1 MKKDKILFIGRKD
14 DYYCNKAYKIL
25 KKNFT
30 NIKVVWSSFPG
41 EKYHRHFKKKFDYI
55 FSLRGYFIL
64 NKKTL
69 SNVKEYA
76 INFHPSIPKYRGFSP
91 TNYAIIDGL
100 NYHGCTA
107 HIMSEK
113 LDSGQI
119 LNVKKFRISNKDNL
133 NDILTKTY
141 KYQLKQFQ
149 MIVNKIIQD
158 KGNLSK
164 LIKSSKKEKWAKKI
178 RSKRDIDKLYE
189 INLNQSKKKIL
200 NQLRATILNNSRFLP
215 YIKKDNVKYVI
226 IKEKLNES

>member
-1 MKKDKILFIGRKD
+1 
-14 DYYCNKAYKIL
+14 
-25 KKNFT
+25 
-30 NIKVVWSSFPG
+30 
-41 EKYHRHFKKKFDYI
+41 
-55 FSLRGYFIL
+55 
-64 NKKTL
+64 
-69 SNVKEYA
+69 
-76 INFHPSIPKYRGFSP
+76 
-91 TNYAIIDGL
+91 
-100 NYHGCTA
+100 
-107 HIMSEK
+107 MSEK